1 MMRARVLR
9 VGSGLALAL
18 LLQPASALAQSQR
31 GSAWAARMVMEP
43 VILAHGGF
51 SALCNPRAAR
61 LAAWGVERVE
71 RAVQPTASQLAAL
84 AALREATV
92 KAADLN
98 KGVCPVQL
106 PRSSHERLVFLEK
119 RLAALGEATRTVI
132 PAFEAFQATLSDEQK
147 ARLNTGPRRWRWSR
161 N

>member
-1 MMRARVLR
+1 MHVRAFRI
-9 VGSGLALAL
+9 GAGLVLAL
-18 LLQPASALAQSQR
+18 LLQPASALAQSSR

-43 VILAHGGF
+43 VILAHGGL
-51 SALCNPRAAR
+51 SALCNSRAAR

-71 RAVQPTASQLAAL
+71 KAVQPTESQLAAL

-92 KAADLN
+92 KAADLS
-98 KGVCPVQL
+98 KGACPAQL
-106 PRSSHERLVFLEK
+106 PRGSHERLVFLEK

-132 PAFEAFQATLSDEQK
+132 PAFEAFQATLSVEQK
-147 ARLNTGPRRWRWSR
+147 VRLDAGPRRWRWSR